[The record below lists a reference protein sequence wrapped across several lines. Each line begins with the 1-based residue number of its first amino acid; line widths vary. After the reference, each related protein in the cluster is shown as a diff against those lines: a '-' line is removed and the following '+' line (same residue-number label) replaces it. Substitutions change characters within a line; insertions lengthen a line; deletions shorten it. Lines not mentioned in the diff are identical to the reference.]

1 MKTGT
6 QRFRKTVVARA
17 LITAFCGTA
26 SMMVAQETLAQQSS
40 STLQRV
46 EVTGSNIRRTD
57 TETASPVQVITQQ
70 EIEQSGKGTVA
81 EYLQTLTS
89 DGQGSVPFTYGRGF
103 SGATSSGISLR
114 GLGANATL
122 VLINGRRVA
131 SAVLAD
137 DAQRSYVD
145 LNQIPLEAVERVE
158 VLKDGAS
165 AIYGS
170 DAVAGV
176 VNIILKKSFVG
187 TVAKVTYGMA
197 EEGDGKEPRVAITH
211 GRGTMEK
218 DGYNLLLNF
227 EAGKKDPIYYRDR
240 AGRGTVGVSAIGN
253 PVYNFGFNPYSGGN
267 NLARHIGQGTIPFT
281 SLTGGT
287 RVNNATTPSIIGN
300 VRNPTTN
307 NYFSRGDTSAATGFT
322 RQFPGAQTFCNANA
336 NLPQND
342 PGGGCLVDPWMLV
355 GQIQPDHQTHNF
367 FGRFA
372 KQLSGNWEAFVD
384 VGYYETKSLVTNN
397 FLSFSGGLFRRDG
410 SVQSNTAATQLGAA
424 HPDNP
429 YFGTAA
435 RFQYNPLEVG
445 GNQIASEARTWRT
458 VAGVKGTLGAWDID
472 SGIHYSDARQTDT
485 ALKRINYR
493 VLQALLNPTAA
504 NVAAATANS
513 AKYTALPA
521 GTFYRIGE
529 NAGLNSPEVM
539 AAVYEDKDRTGT
551 SRTYGADF
559 KATREFGKLAGG
571 PMGIA
576 FGAEYRHEMTDLPLY
591 NGLGDYIGLSLTSY
605 SGERDIWAAF
615 VEGSLPVTKQLELTA
630 AARFD
635 NYSDAGEA
643 ITGKLSAKWR
653 PMSNFAVRGTAATGF
668 RAPSFTENS
677 AASMAAFGG
686 ATVNDNARCAA
697 DPAIPSS
704 NCIGVAPTFIQ
715 RGNPNLENEKSQ
727 SLTLGIVWDLATKT
741 SVTAD
746 LWQIKRKGL
755 PVIEDPQAA
764 VDAGRITRDP
774 STRVTP
780 LDPGGILNGSVVFQN
795 SAESLTQGLDVEA
808 KHRWDLGGG
817 NGRVNASLTWTHLF
831 KQRVIDA
838 SGTTFDYAGTHG
850 DCHIT
855 NCIGTPRDRVSASVA
870 WEMGQWRI
878 GSNFNYRGKMSNKEE
893 ASSACW
899 SAGISSPAGLDI
911 PGGCKIKSFYT
922 VDLFGSWKFGQNT
935 EVFGT
940 ISNLFDKKP
949 PFDPQTYGAIG
960 YNPLDYSGAIGRF
973 YRVGLK
979 HKF

>member
-6 QRFRKTVVARA
+6 KRFRKTVVARA

-26 SMMVAQETLAQQSS
+26 SMMVAQETLAQQS
-40 STLQRV
+40 LQRV
-46 EVTGSNIRRTD
+46 EITGSNIRRTD
-57 TETASPVQVITQQ
+57 VETASPVQVITQQ

-81 EYLQTLTS
+81 EYLQTLTADS
-89 DGQGSVPFTYGRGF
+89 QGSVPFTYGRGF

-176 VNIILKKSFVG
+176 VNIILKKSFEG
-187 TVAKVTYGMA
+187 TVIKGTFGMA
-197 EEGDGKEPRVAITH
+197 EEGDGKEPRIAITH

-240 AGRGTVGVSAIGN
+240 SGRGTVGVSAIGN
-253 PVYNFGFNPYSGGN
+253 PVYGFGFNPYGGGN
-267 NLARHIGQGTIPFT
+267 NLARHIGEGTNPFT
-281 SLTGGT
+281 AYPGGT
-287 RVNNATTPSIIGN
+287 RINNSTRASIVGN
-300 VRNPTTN
+300 VRDPATL
-307 NYFSRGDTSAATGFT
+307 NYYSRGAY
-322 RQFPGAQTFCNANA
+322 FPGAQAFCAANA

-342 PGGGCLVDPWMLV
+342 PGGGCLVDPWMMV
-355 GQIQPDHQTHNF
+355 GQIQPEHKTSNF
-367 FGRFA
+367 FGRFS
-372 KQLSGNWEAFVD
+372 KQLAGNWEAFLD
-384 VGYYETKSLVTNN
+384 VGYYQSESLVTNN
-397 FLSFSGGLFRRDG
+397 FLQFQGGLFLPNG
-410 SVQSNTAATQLGAA
+410 NVQSNTAASQLGAG

-429 YFGTAA
+429 FTSAA
-435 RFQYNPLEVG
+435 RLAYLPTEVG
-445 GNQIASEARTWRT
+445 GNQIDSESRTWRT
-458 VAGVKGTLGAWDID
+458 VLGLKGTLGAWDID
-472 SGIHYSDARQTDT
+472 TGLHYSDARQTDT

-493 VLQALLNPTAA
+493 VLYALMNPTAS
-504 NVAAATANS
+504 NIAAASAIS
-513 AKYTALPA
+513 AKYRALPA
-521 GTFYRIGE
+521 GTLYRIGE

-539 AAVYEDKDRTGT
+539 AAVYEDQERTGV
-551 SRTYGADF
+551 SRTYGGDV

-571 PMGIA
+571 PIGVA
-576 FGAEYRHEMTDLPLY
+576 VGAEFRHEKTNLPLY
-591 NGLGDYIGLSLTSY
+591 SGLGNYIGLSLTSY
-605 SGERDIWAAF
+605 GGERDIWATF
-615 VEGSLPVTKQLELTA
+615 VEGAFPVTKQLELTA

-643 ITGKLSAKWR
+643 VTGKLSAKWR
-653 PMSNFAVRGTAATGF
+653 ALPTLAIRGTAATGF
-668 RAPSFTENS
+668 RAPSFTENG
-677 AASMAAFGG
+677 AASVAAFGG
-686 ATVNDNARCAA
+686 AVVDDNARCAA
-697 DPAIPSS
+697 DPNIPTS

-715 RGNPNLENEKSQ
+715 RGNPDLENEKSQ
-727 SLTLGIVWDLATKT
+727 SLTLGMVWDITPKT
-741 SVTAD
+741 SMTVDA
-746 LWQIKRKGL
+746 WQIKRKGL
-755 PVIEDPQAA
+755 PVIEDPQDA

-774 STRVTP
+774 STAVTP

-795 SAESLTQGLDVEA
+795 SSESLTQGVDLEF
-808 KHRWDLGGG
+808 KNRWDLSGGY
-817 NGRVNASLTWTHLF
+817 GRLNTSLTWTHLI

-838 SGTTFDYAGTHG
+838 AGVVYDYAGTHG

-855 NCIGTPRDRVSASVA
+855 NCMGTPRNRISASLT
-870 WEMGQWRI
+870 WDMGQWRV
-878 GSNFNYRGKMSNKEE
+878 GTNMNYRGSMSNKEE
-893 ASSACW
+893 ASSGCW
-899 SAGISSPAGLDI
+899 SEGISLPAGQQLPD
-911 PGGCKIKSFYT
+911 GCKIKSFT
-922 VDLFGSWKFGQNT
+922 TFDLFGSWKFGKGT

-973 YRVGLK
+973 YRVGVK
-979 HKF
+979 HRF